1 MRSTTSRAA
10 RAALATTSA
19 AALALSLAACSAA
32 NEPDASGGGAGD
44 PSASG
49 EAPEG
54 GGDLSGDLNGAGASS
69 QQAAV
74 QAWVA
79 GFNSQNPDVTVNYEP
94 SGSGAGREQ
103 FLAGAVSFAGS
114 DAYLDDEELT
124 QAESVCTDGA
134 IDIPVYVSPI
144 AVVYNLEGVEDLQLS
159 PATIAGI
166 FNQTIT
172 SWDAPEIAADNPD
185 ATLPAQAITPV
196 NRSDDSGTTENFTE
210 FLSATAPDVWTEEPD
225 GVFPIAGGEA
235 AQGTSGVISAV
246 QAGAG
251 AIGYADASQA
261 ADLGVVAVGVGDD
274 FVLPTEEAAAT
285 ALDVSTRV
293 EGRPEGDIAIDID
306 RTTTEAGA
314 YPVILVSYG
323 IACKGYEDAAT
334 GELVAAWMS
343 YVVSEDGQAASEE
356 AAGSAPISDEL
367 RAEAEDSIALIAGS

>member
-19 AALALSLAACSAA
+19 AALALSLAACTAA
-32 NEPDASGGGAGD
+32 NEQPSGG
-44 PSASG
+44 SG
-49 EAPEG
+49 SDVGTDG
-54 GGDLSGDLNGAGASS
+54 GSDLSGTLVGAGASS

-74 QAWVA
+74 TAWQA
-79 GFNSQNPDVTVNYEP
+79 GFQTQNPDVQVNYDP

-103 FLAGAVSFAGS
+103 FLAGAVNFAGS
-114 DAYLDDEELT
+114 DAYLDDEEL
-124 QAESVCTDGA
+124 AASADVCTDGA

-172 SWDAPEIAADNPD
+172 SWDAPQIAADNPD

-225 GVFPIAGGEA
+225 GEWPIAGGEA

-246 QAGAG
+246 TAGAG
-251 AIGYADASQA
+251 SIGYADASQA
-261 ADLGVVAVGVGDD
+261 GDLGVVAVGVGEE

-323 IACKGYEDAAT
+323 VACKGYEDAAT
-334 GELVAAWMS
+334 GELVSAFMT
-343 YVVSEDGQAASEE
+343 YVVSEEGQAASEE
-356 AAGSAPISDEL
+356 AAGSAPISDDL
-367 RAEAEDSIALIAGS
+367 RAEVEDSIALIAGS

>member
-19 AALALSLAACSAA
+19 AALALTLAACGAA
-32 NEPDASGGGAGD
+32 NEPDAGSGDA
-44 PSASG
+44 SESSG
-49 EAPEG
+49 EA
-54 GGDLSGDLNGAGASS
+54 LSGTIDGAGASS

-79 GFNSQNPDVTVNYEP
+79 GFNAQNPDVKVNYEP

-103 FLAGAVSFAGS
+103 FLAGAVNFAGS
-114 DAYLDDEELT
+114 DAYLDDEEL
-124 QAESVCTDGA
+124 AASADVCTDGA

-225 GVFPIAGGEA
+225 GVWPVAGGEA
-235 AQGTSGVISAV
+235 AQGTAGVISAV

-251 AIGYADASQA
+251 SIGYADASQA
-261 ADLGVVAVGVGDD
+261 ADLGLVAVGVGEE

-323 IACKGYEDAAT
+323 VACKGYEDAAT
-334 GELVAAWMS
+334 GELVAAWMT
-343 YVVSEDGQAASEE
+343 YVVSEEGQAASEE

-367 RAEAEDSIALIAGS
+367 RAEAEDSIALITGS

>member
-19 AALALSLAACSAA
+19 AALALTLAACGAA
-32 NEPDASGGGAGD
+32 NEQQPDGGGSD
-44 PSASG
+44 
-49 EAPEG
+49 EG
-54 GGDLSGDLNGAGASS
+54 GSSLSGTVDGAGASS
-69 QQAAV
+69 QQAAST
-74 QAWVA
+74 AWIA
-79 GFNSQNPDVTVNYEP
+79 GFNAQNPDVTVDYEP

-114 DAYLDDEELT
+114 DAYLDEEELT
-124 QAESVCTDGA
+124 ASAEVCTDGA
-134 IDIPVYVSPI
+134 IDVPVYVSPI

-225 GVFPIAGGEA
+225 GVWPIAGGEA

-246 QAGAG
+246 EAGAG
-251 AIGYADASQA
+251 SIGYADASQA
-261 ADLGVVAVGVGDD
+261 GDLGLVAVGVGEE

-334 GELVAAWMS
+334 GELVAAYLS
-343 YVVSEDGQAASEE
+343 YVVSEEGQATAEE
-356 AAGSAPISDEL
+356 RAGAAPISDDL
-367 RAEAEDSIALIAGS
+367 RAEVEDSIALITGS

>member
-32 NEPDASGGGAGD
+32 NEPDASGGGAAD

-49 EAPEG
+49 EAPV
-54 GGDLSGDLNGAGASS
+54 GGDLSGTLVGAGASS

-79 GFNSQNPDVTVNYEP
+79 GFNGQNPDVQVNYDP

-103 FLAGAVSFAGS
+103 FLAGAVNFAGS
-114 DAYLDDEELT
+114 DAYLDDEEL
-124 QAESVCTDGA
+124 AASEEVCTDGA

-144 AVVYNLEGVEDLQLS
+144 AVVYNLEGVDDLQLS

-225 GVFPIAGGEA
+225 GVWPIAGGEA

-261 ADLGVVAVGVGDD
+261 ADLGVVAVGVGEE
-274 FVLPTEEAAAT
+274 FVLPEEEAAAT

-293 EGRPEGDIAIDID
+293 EGRPQGDIAIDID

-343 YVVSEDGQAASEE
+343 YVVSEEGQAASEE
-356 AAGSAPISDEL
+356 AAGSAPISDDL